1 MSAHHHE
8 NDDHRG
14 HENLAPGSASA
25 LIKDPVCGMT
35 MDPSTAKHNFSY
47 QGETYY
53 FCSEVCRSKFVAD
66 PDSYL
71 NASPNLKER
80 KAPAGTVWTCP
91 MHPEIRRDAPGSCP
105 ICGMALEP
113 ELPTAYEEPSP
124 ELRDMN
130 RRFGLSA
137 ARVDCAQPQ

>member
-8 NDDHRG
+8 NDDHHG

-91 MHPEIRRDAPGSCP
+91 MHPEIRRDAPVL
-105 ICGMALEP
+105 A
-113 ELPTAYEEPSP
+113 
-124 ELRDMN
+124 R
-130 RRFGLSA
+130 SA
-137 ARVDCAQPQ
+137 AWPSSRSCRQRTKNQVPNCGT